1 MVRTP
6 AHEGNPPMPSRLY
19 TSLALALV
27 LTATA
32 TAQEPKLPD
41 VRAFDKLVSDA
52 LRDVHDKGAT
62 IYNDAND
69 FAGAFR
75 LYEGALAAV
84 RPLLAHRPAAQK
96 LIDTGF
102 AAADK
107 VPDAEGKP
115 NFARKAFLLHE
126 TIEAVRKELKTGFTE
141 PPKKPDD
148 KKPPEKKPGDKKPV
162 DPPKKPEEKKQPGGL
177 SGLVTLKGQPLAE
190 GEVTVV
196 TLGAPV
202 PRTFT
207 AAVKDGK
214 YLFADALPVGKYVVI
229 VTGKGVPERYT
240 LTNSSA
246 LRFDLAAGAAV
257 FDIALQ

>member
-1 MVRTP
+1 
-6 AHEGNPPMPSRLY
+6 MPSRLC
-19 TSLALALV
+19 TSLALALA

-32 TAQEPKLPD
+32 AAQEPKLPD
-41 VRAFDKLVSDA
+41 ARTFDKLVSDS

-62 IYNDAND
+62 IYNDEKD
-69 FAGAFR
+69 FAGTFR
-75 LYEGALAAV
+75 LYQGALATV
-84 RPLLAHRPAAQK
+84 RPLLAHRPEAQK

-115 NFARKAFLLHE
+115 DFARKAFVLHE
-126 TIEAVRKELKTGFTE
+126 TIEAVRKELKAGFTA
-141 PPKKPDD
+141 P
-148 KKPPEKKPGDKKPV
+148 KPPEKKPEEKKVVDPPKKPV
-162 DPPKKPEEKKQPGGL
+162 DPPKKPIDPPKKPNDKL
-177 SGLVTLKGQPLAE
+177 SGTVTLQGKPLAE

-207 AAVKDGK
+207 ATVKDGK
-214 YLFADALPVGKYVVI
+214 YAFAEALPAGKYVVI
-229 VTGKGVPERYT
+229 VTGKGVPEKYT

-246 LRFDLAAGAAV
+246 LRFDVAAGAAN

>member
-1 MVRTP
+1 MPPRLP
-6 AHEGNPPMPSRLY
+6 AA
-19 TSLALALV
+19 LALALV
-27 LTATA
+27 LVLGVGAA
-32 TAQEPKLPD
+32 AQEPKLPD
-41 VRAFDKLVSDA
+41 ARAFDKLVSDA

-75 LYEGALAAV
+75 MYEGALGVA
-84 RPLLAHRPAAQK
+84 RPLLAHRPEVQK

-107 VPDAEGKP
+107 VPDVDGKP
-115 NFARKAFLLHE
+115 NFARKAFVLHE
-126 TIEAVRKELKTGFTE
+126 TIEAVRKELKAGLAAPKAPEKKPEDKKPADVAKKPVE
-141 PPKKPDD
+141 PPKKPAE
-148 KKPPEKKPGDKKPV
+148 KPQ
-162 DPPKKPEEKKQPGGL
+162 PPAPGL
-177 SGLVTLKGQPLAE
+177 SGTVTLQGKPLAE

-196 TLGAPV
+196 TLGAAL

-207 AAVKDGK
+207 APVRDAK
-214 YLFADALPVGKYVVI
+214 YAFAQVPPPGKYVVI
-229 VTGKGVPERYT
+229 VTGKGVPEKYA
-240 LTNSSA
+240 LTNTSS

>member
-1 MVRTP
+1 
-6 AHEGNPPMPSRLY
+6 MPSRLLA
-19 TSLALALV
+19 SLALALL
-27 LTATA
+27 LTASA
-32 TAQEPKLPD
+32 GAQEPKLPD
-41 VRAFDKLVSDA
+41 VRAFDKMVSDS

-107 VPDAEGKP
+107 VPEMEGKP

-141 PPKKPDD
+141 PTPPKKPED
-148 KKPPEKKPGDKKPV
+148 KKPPEKKP
-162 DPPKKPEEKKQPGGL
+162 EEKKPADKL
-177 SGLVTLKGQPLAE
+177 SGTVTLQGKPLAE
-190 GEVTVV
+190 GEVTLV
-196 TLGAPV
+196 TLDAKV

-214 YLFADALPVGKYVVI
+214 YTFAEALPVGKFVVI
-229 VTGKGVPERYT
+229 VTGKGVPEKYT
-240 LTNSSA
+240 LTNTSA
-246 LRFDLAAGAAV
+246 LTFALAAGPAQ
-257 FDIALQ
+257 FDLDLK

>member
-1 MVRTP
+1 
-6 AHEGNPPMPSRLY
+6 MPRLLA
-19 TSLALALV
+19 SLALGLALAV
-27 LTATA
+27 SAD
-32 TAQEPKLPD
+32 AQDPKLPD
-41 VRAFDKLVSDA
+41 VRAFDKMVSDS

-62 IYNDAND
+62 IYNDEKD

-102 AAADK
+102 ATADK

-115 NFARKAFLLHE
+115 DFARKAFVLHE
-126 TIEAVRKELKTGFTE
+126 TIEAVRRELKAGFTA
-141 PPKKPDD
+141 PKPED
-148 KKPPEKKPGDKKPV
+148 KKPVEKKPEDKKPV
-162 DPPKKPEEKKQPGGL
+162 DPPKKPEEKKQPSGL

-214 YLFADALPVGKYVVI
+214 YLFAEALPAGKYVVI
-229 VTGKGVPERYT
+229 VTGKGVPEKYT

-246 LRFDLAAGAAV
+246 LRFDLVAGPAN
-257 FDIALQ
+257 FDLDLK

>member
-1 MVRTP
+1 
-6 AHEGNPPMPSRLY
+6 MPSRLL

-27 LTATA
+27 LVASA
-32 TAQEPKLPD
+32 GAQDPKLPD
-41 VRAFDKLVSDA
+41 VRAFDKMVSDS

-84 RPLLAHRPAAQK
+84 RPLLAHRPEAQK

-102 AAADK
+102 ATADK

-115 NFARKAFLLHE
+115 NFARKAFVLHE
-126 TIEAVRKELKTGFTE
+126 TIEAVRKELKAGFTA
-141 PPKKPDD
+141 P
-148 KKPPEKKPGDKKPV
+148 KPPEKKPEDKKPV
-162 DPPKKPEEKKQPGGL
+162 EPPKKPAANGL
-177 SGLVTLKGQPLAE
+177 SGTVTFKGKPLAE
-190 GEVTVV
+190 AEITLV
-196 TLGAPV
+196 TLGANV

-214 YLFADALPVGKYVVI
+214 YAFADALPAGKFVVI
-229 VTGKGVPERYT
+229 VTGKGVPEKYA
-240 LTNSSA
+240 LTNTSA
-246 LRFDLAAGAAV
+246 LTFVLAAGPAN
-257 FDIALQ
+257 FDLDLN

>member
-1 MVRTP
+1 
-6 AHEGNPPMPSRLY
+6 MPSRLY
-19 TSLALALV
+19 TSLALALL
-27 LTATA
+27 LTASA
-32 TAQEPKLPD
+32 AAQEPKLPD
-41 VRAFDKLVSDA
+41 ARAFDKMVSDS

-102 AAADK
+102 ATADK
-107 VPDAEGKP
+107 VPDADGKP
-115 NFARKAFLLHE
+115 NFARKAFVMHE
-126 TIEAVRKELKTGFTE
+126 TIEAVRKELKAGFTA
-141 PPKKPDD
+141 PKPED
-148 KKPPEKKPGDKKPV
+148 KKPPEKKPEDKKPV
-162 DPPKKPEEKKQPGGL
+162 DPPKKPEEKKQPAGL
-177 SGLVTLKGQPLAE
+177 SGTVTLKGQPLAE

-196 TLGAPV
+196 TLGALV

-207 AAVKDGK
+207 ASVKDGK
-214 YLFADALPVGKYVVI
+214 YAFAEALPAGKYVVI
-229 VTGKGVPERYT
+229 VTGKGVPEKYT
-240 LTNSSA
+240 LTSTSA

-257 FDIALQ
+257 FDIAIQ